1 MNAVAGH
8 RAIAGGLVLGAAVTW
23 DISNVGAVASVESE
37 AYGVSLAA
45 VGLLTTA
52 LFLTHLAVQ
61 IPGGRLIDR
70 IGAREVGLA
79 ALVIVASANAIALLA
94 PSLAV
99 GLGARALMG
108 IGTGAGFVAGIDLVR
123 AGRGGPF
130 WQGAY
135 GGATMAAGGLAL
147 MIVPQLVGPLGW
159 RAPFWT
165 GLVLALAG
173 VVPVLLAGRAPVAH
187 HPDAHEALQGG
198 VLRDRR
204 LWPLAAVQMAT
215 FGLSVVAGNWIVTL
229 LEHEGN
235 ARNVSGVV
243 GGLVLFA
250 GVVTR
255 PTGGLVVRRSPRL
268 AWRLVAVSLCAGA
281 AGTLVLA
288 TAPPLWLGA
297 VAALVVGLS
306 AGFPFA
312 AVFDMTLRL
321 RPDAPAAAVG
331 VVNGSAVLVILIC
344 TPLAGL
350 TFALPGDGRLAF
362 LAIGLLWASAL
373 LAIRNAVRP
382 VR

>member
-1 MNAVAGH
+1 M
-8 RAIAGGLVLGAAVTW
+8 LGAAVTW
-23 DISNVGAVASVESE
+23 DISNVGSVAGVMAA

-70 IGAREVGLA
+70 VGARNVGVA
-79 ALVIVASANAIALLA
+79 ALLIVAAANALALTT
-94 PSLAV
+94 PTLAV
-99 GLGARALMG
+99 GLSARTLMG

-135 GGATMAAGGLAL
+135 GGSTMAAGGLAL
-147 MIVPQLVGPLGW
+147 MIVPQLVGTLGW
-159 RAPFWT
+159 RAPYWT
-165 GLVLALAG
+165 GLALALAG
-173 VVPVLLAGRAPVAH
+173 IVPVLAAGRAAVAR
-187 HPDAHEALQGG
+187 HPDAHEA
-198 VLRDRR
+198 VRSSVFRDRR
-204 LWPLAAVQMAT
+204 LWPLCAVQMAT

-229 LEHEGN
+229 LEHQGH
-235 ARNVSGVV
+235 ARDASGIV

-255 PTGGLVVRRSPRL
+255 PAGGVAVRRAPAR
-268 AWRLVAVSLCAGA
+268 AWSLVAVCLCVGS

-288 TAPPLWLGA
+288 SAPPLWLAA
-297 VAALVVGLS
+297 VAAIVVGLA

-312 AVFDMTLRL
+312 SVFDLTLRL

-331 VVNGSAVLVILIC
+331 LVNGSAVLVILVC

-350 TFALPGDGRLAF
+350 TFGLPGDGRLAF
-362 LAIGLLWASAL
+362 LVIGLLWATAL
-373 LAIRNAVRP
+373 LAIRKAPVAVR
-382 VR
+382 